1 MAKPQNPLTLI
12 KKMILESSRRVYNIS
27 QVRDKELHVA
37 AVYQEVFNGNIL
49 SPTIVKAMM
58 YQFIGKIVT
67 DRFGQTE
74 EFISAN
80 ALDLF
85 YDLDYKFTL
94 VQRKEVIA
102 LGDLGLDEIQI
113 ITEQKESNI
122 EAATTALG
130 EWNKARELVEP
141 LLLSHPGWRWRDARD
156 ELHRNGIV

>member
-37 AVYQEVFNGNIL
+37 AVYDEVFNGNIL

-74 EFISAN
+74 EFVSTN
-80 ALDLF
+80 TLDLF

-94 VQRKEVIA
+94 VLRKEVIT

-122 EAATTALG
+122 ETATTALG
-130 EWNKARELVEP
+130 EWNKAKELVEP
-141 LLLSHPGWRWRDARD
+141 LLLSNPDWKWRDAAD
-156 ELHRNGIV
+156 HLKQIGVV